1 MLCPSAWINSEHWD
15 GNIERLDLCA
25 IITEISLGI
34 TLFDKILYMRT
45 NVRLMPFGALEILWH
60 EVTEARST
68 YDKTTLVMHKDG
80 FNENDLTRQSDK
92 FTM

>member
-1 MLCPSAWINSEHWD
+1 ML
-15 GNIERLDLCA
+15 
-25 IITEISLGI
+25 
-34 TLFDKILYMRT
+34 
-45 NVRLMPFGALEILWH
+45 FGALEIMSH